1 MSKVPVLYRRRI
13 IPEECVLLKDDI
25 VLRSDDNMI
34 VTEWKAL
41 HPKKD
46 LARGYSCYYL
56 RRGIKVSRFI
66 DHRGRLMYWSCDI
79 VDYDFSD
86 GGNVLTVT
94 DLLADVLLYPD
105 GRLKVVDLD
114 ELADANDG
122 ELITKEQLGRALRNL
137 SRLLEI
143 IYSRQFDSLT
153 RPILEVM
160 GDSAE
165 AAGPNQ

>member
-1 MSKVPVLYRRRI
+1 
-13 IPEECVLLKDDI
+13 
-25 VLRSDDNMI
+25 
-34 VTEWKAL
+34 
-41 HPKKD
+41 
-46 LARGYSCYYL
+46 
-56 RRGIKVSRFI
+56 
-66 DHRGRLMYWSCDI
+66 MYWYCDI

-114 ELADANDG
+114 ELADANDR

-160 GDSAE
+160 GDSAGV
-165 AAGPNQ
+165 AGPNQ

>member
-1 MSKVPVLYRRRI
+1 MERVPVLYRKRI
-13 IPEECVLLKDDI
+13 IPDECIELRDDV
-25 VLRSDDNMI
+25 VLRCDDSVI
-34 VTEWKAL
+34 VTCWKAL

-56 RRGIKVSRFI
+56 NRGIKVSRFI
-66 DHRGRLMYWSCDI
+66 DHRGGLMYWYCDI
-79 VDYDFSD
+79 VDYDFSPD
-86 GGNVLTVT
+86 RSVLTVT

-114 ELADANDG
+114 ELAQAFHEKRIDDACI
-122 ELITKEQLGRALRNL
+122 ERTLIRL

-153 RPILEVM
+153 RPILEEM
-160 GDSAE
+160 RTSR
-165 AAGPNQ
+165 